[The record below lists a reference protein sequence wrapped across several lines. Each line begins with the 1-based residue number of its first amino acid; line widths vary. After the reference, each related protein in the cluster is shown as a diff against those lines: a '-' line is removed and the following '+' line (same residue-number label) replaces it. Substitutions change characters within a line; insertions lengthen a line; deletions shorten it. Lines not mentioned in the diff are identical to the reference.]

1 MKLLIRREQQV
12 GGVLRNTV
20 KFAITVRADLS
31 DQERN
36 NIAKYK
42 LGDALLYSRG
52 ELADKGSGLLGL
64 ASRAAFH
71 MMNISLTVNDLA
83 QGKRIECKDI
93 LEMLGVQEQIKE
105 AATTFKS
112 VLEAA
117 AHFGGDEV
125 LEL

>member
-1 MKLLIRREQQV
+1 MKLLIRRDQQI
-12 GGVLRNTV
+12 GGLLRNTV
-20 KFAITVRADLS
+20 KFSITVRADLS
-31 DQERN
+31 DQERT
-36 NIAKYK
+36 NITKYQ
-42 LGDALLYSRG
+42 LGDTLLYSRG
-52 ELADKGSGLLGL
+52 ELVDKGSGLLGL

-71 MMNISLTVNDLA
+71 MMNISVTVNDLA

-105 AATTFKS
+105 AAATFKS